1 MNWETLL
8 YFISQQQ
15 YVANQAFT
23 DMKMLQ
29 NIAINDWVREIKLQ
43 KVCIRVCSLTRSV
56 RTQGLLQEKDVKQL
70 IRVEFINSENV
81 Y

>member
-1 MNWETLL
+1 ML
-8 YFISQQQ
+8 YQSAT
-15 YVANQAFT
+15 VANQTFT

-29 NIAINDWVREIKLQ
+29 SIAINDCVREIKLP
-43 KVCIRVCSLTRSV
+43 KLYICVCSLTRSV

-70 IRVEFINSENV
+70 IRGEFINSENV